1 MPGEKMAKTATKTL
15 VAATLLS
22 FVALPAL
29 SRDNHREGDNDR
41 GQIYHG
47 AHDKA
52 PEIENYH
59 GRHEVSAPEIDPGQV
74 VGALALL
81 SGTVAI
87 ISRYRRKK

>member
-1 MPGEKMAKTATKTL
+1 MARTATKTL

-22 FVALPAL
+22 FAALPAL
-29 SRDNHREGDNDR
+29 SRDNHGADDHDQR
-41 GQIYHG
+41 QIYHG
-47 AHDKA
+47 PYDKA

-59 GRHEVSAPEIDPGQV
+59 GRHEVSTPEIDPGQV

-87 ISRYRRKK
+87 IRGYRRKK

>member
-22 FVALPAL
+22 FAALPAL
-29 SRDNHREGDNDR
+29 SRDNHGEGDDDQ

-47 AHDKA
+47 AHDK
-52 PEIENYH
+52 
-59 GRHEVSAPEIDPGQV
+59 APEIDPGQV

-81 SGTVAI
+81 SGTVAV

>member
-1 MPGEKMAKTATKTL
+1 VRKMAKTATKALL
-15 VAATLLS
+15 VATLLC
-22 FVALPAL
+22 FAALPAL
-29 SRDNHREGDNDR
+29 SRDNHGEGDNDH

-47 AHDKA
+47 PHDKA
-52 PEIENYH
+52 PEIENYRDGH
-59 GRHEVSAPEIDPGQV
+59 HVSAPEIDPGQV